1 MAEATRVEAEADTH
15 HILAEAEA
23 LAEEDF
29 HQEEVSAE
37 DGRREDIIIAEVAED
52 VHTADRRQDTEDI
65 TVHRHHHHTEEADI
79 TDDRQEEVQDV
90 PWEQSWSLL

>member
-15 HILAEAEA
+15 HILAE
-23 LAEEDF
+23 AEEDF

-65 TVHRHHHHTEEADI
+65 TVHRHHHTEEADI
-79 TDDRQEEVQDV
+79 TDDRQEEVRDV

>member
-29 HQEEVSAE
+29 HQEEVLAE
-37 DGRREDIIIAEVAED
+37 DDRQEGIIIAEGAED

-65 TVHRHHHHTEEADI
+65 TVHRHHHTEETDI
-79 TDDRQEEVQDV
+79 TDDRQEEVRDV

>member
-15 HILAEAEA
+15 HILAE
-23 LAEEDF
+23 AEEDF

-37 DGRREDIIIAEVAED
+37 DGRREDIIIAEAAED

-65 TVHRHHHHTEEADI
+65 TVHRHHHTEEADI
-79 TDDRQEEVQDV
+79 TDDRQEEVRDV